1 MARDD
6 IDNWANLDDLVA
18 DSVNGGSGEKKGLV
32 FGDDEPKSKW
42 DELDTPEMP
51 QEEKRR
57 GFSRIAKRSVDP
69 DEDSSSFLK
78 KKRKKKEL
86 SLDDI
91 EGTDFDAIDAD
102 EDELADIPDEID
114 DAEYEDDLGL
124 EDDEDYD
131 GGVMDDLLDVD
142 DYVGED
148 EDIETDEEFMAR
160 QRALKGGRA
169 VSRTPRSIRRAADST
184 QAASSEGVLLAR
196 GMPNTARSGDP
207 SSSHLTASERSTRVP
222 LRQSKA
228 VLRPESRTI
237 AVKPKTVLRPA
248 LRASERQ
255 ISTKMLAEDRRL
267 ARKAEQELMM
277 RQPRTVVPLREVE
290 TRVIAAPEGQE
301 ERLPMRARQ
310 IEREVLQPE
319 EVELPM
325 ETSEMPAAIYEPEP
339 HEKEDEEVLQD
350 KLVAGFLYGGAQ
362 LEKAKVN
369 ISDADVT
376 AVLTGMRDGR
386 FGQKSQR
393 DLIKSVKSPVE
404 RFGEDGVDRRLGVAA
419 EKERRILAYHTGAG
433 FANWRETDGVTIKEF
448 LKKYPL
454 PQDFDAASEGFLR
467 VIRKNSGDVTYGD
480 YVKAME
486 NFKWQIYGT
495 RQDYFEALKLLIRR
509 SEEQV
514 TTATGLIELDE
525 VGVKE
530 IVSFSRVEGD
540 AWIEGPMERKLT
552 MPTIL
557 RNKLTPKW
565 KLELENITLAF
576 SQAFKMTTRDV
587 VMAYIQVE
595 NVWKV
600 RSFYRNA
607 LDGVWKYLP
616 DYAMR
621 QTGSGKAEIW
631 CGLAYAEEMLILP
644 AALQMRLS
652 EIVEKGY
659 SRNIVDSTDYLFV
672 GTALRYESMKD
683 YLDTRKLARLSGPM
697 YAEVAARPTVVFG
710 GLSRIKVRPSEVGV
724 AEKGAQPDF
733 SHVVH
738 EWTTTTGLNG
748 KAKATSFYSKD
759 GNLEYVFF
767 EDSRHRAWLTAV
779 EVKTKLTSTGLRAEW
794 AYPGDLATPVYERV
808 TKSDGYGDDADQK
821 GGYISMWDKYV
832 SKLGIIKDYLRAKL
846 DRK

>member
-6 IDNWANLDDLVA
+6 IDNWANLDDLVS
-18 DSVNGGSGEKKGLV
+18 DSISGAETEKKGLV
-32 FGDDEPKSKW
+32 FGDDKPKSKW

-57 GFSRIAKRSVDP
+57 GFSRIAKRSADP

-78 KKRKKKEL
+78 KNRKKKKEL

-102 EDELADIPDEID
+102 EDELADVPDELD
-114 DAEYEDDLGL
+114 DAEYEEDLGL
-124 EDDEDYD
+124 EDDDFD
-131 GGVMDDLLDVD
+131 GGVMEDLLDVD

-148 EDIETDEEFMAR
+148 EDLETDEEFMAR
-160 QRALKGGRA
+160 QKALKGGKA
-169 VSRTPRSIRRAADST
+169 VSHTAHTPRAIRRA
-184 QAASSEGVLLAR
+184 E
-196 GMPNTARSGDP
+196 NTAVR
-207 SSSHLTASERSTRVP
+207 RVEAP
-222 LRQSKA
+222 RAALK
-228 VLRPESRTI
+228 PESHSI
-237 AVKPKTVLRPA
+237 AVKPKTALKPA
-248 LRASERQ
+248 V
-255 ISTKMLAEDRRL
+255 TT
-267 ARKAEQELMM
+267 

-290 TRVIAAPEGQE
+290 TRVIAAPKGEDEQ
-301 ERLPMRARQ
+301 LPMRARQ
-310 IEREVLQPE
+310 IEREVLKPE

-339 HEKEDEEVLQD
+339 HEKEDEKVLQD

-362 LEKAKVN
+362 LEKARVN

-386 FGQKSQR
+386 FGRKSQR
-393 DLIKSVKSPVE
+393 DLIKSVKSPIE

-419 EKERRILAYHTGAG
+419 EKERRILAYHTGVG
-433 FANWRETDGVTIKEF
+433 FANWRETDGVTIKDF

-486 NFKWQIYGT
+486 NFKWQIYGA

-525 VGVKE
+525 AGVKE
-530 IVSFSRVEGD
+530 IVSFARVEGD
-540 AWIEGPMERKLT
+540 AWVEGQMERKLT

-565 KLELENITLAF
+565 KLELEDRVFGF

-587 VMAYIQVE
+587 ILAYIE
-595 NVWKV
+595 MEGIWKV

-607 LDGVWKYLP
+607 LDGIWKYLP

-621 QTGSGKAEIW
+621 QTGSGKDEIW
-631 CGLAYAEEMLILP
+631 CGQAYAEEMLILP

-659 SRNIVDSTDYLFV
+659 SRNIVDNTDFLFV

-683 YLDTRKLARLSGPM
+683 YLDTRKLTRLSGPM

-767 EDSRHRAWLTAV
+767 EDNRHRAWLTAV
-779 EVKTKLTSTGLRAEW
+779 EVKTKLTSVGLRAEW

-832 SKLGIIKDYLRAKL
+832 SRLAIIKEYLRAKL

>member
-6 IDNWANLDDLVA
+6 INNWAGLDDLVS
-18 DSVNGGSGEKKGLV
+18 DSVGESKTEKKGLI
-32 FGDDEPKSKW
+32 FGDDKPKSKW

-57 GFSRIAKRSVDP
+57 GFSRIAKRSADP

-78 KKRKKKEL
+78 KKRKKKKEL

-91 EGTDFDAIDAD
+91 EGTDFDAIDAE
-102 EDELADIPDEID
+102 EDELADIPDELD

-124 EDDEDYD
+124 ESEDDEYD

-148 EDIETDEEFMAR
+148 EDLETDEEFMAR
-160 QRALKGGRA
+160 QDALRGGSA
-169 VSRTPRSIRRAADST
+169 TSRTKHAPRAIRRA
-184 QAASSEGVLLAR
+184 E
-196 GMPNTARSGDP
+196 N
-207 SSSHLTASERSTRVP
+207 
-222 LRQSKA
+222 
-228 VLRPESRTI
+228 I
-237 AVKPKTVLRPA
+237 AVRRIEAPRAVAKLMVKDKSAPKPAMRTR
-248 LRASERQ
+248 ERQ
-255 ISTKMLAEDRRL
+255 ISTKMLVEDRKL
-267 ARKAEQELMM
+267 ARRAEQELTM

-290 TRVIAAPEGQE
+290 TRVIAAPGGED
-301 ERLPMRARQ
+301 ERLPLRARE
-310 IEREVLQPE
+310 IEREVLKPE

-339 HEKEDEEVLQD
+339 HEKEDPKVLQD

-362 LEKAKVN
+362 LEKARVVV
-369 ISDADVT
+369 SDADTT

-386 FGQKSQR
+386 FGRKSQR

-433 FANWRETDGVTIKEF
+433 FANWRDTDGVTIKEF

-480 YVKAME
+480 YVEAME
-486 NFKWQIYGT
+486 NFKWQIYGA

-530 IVSFSRVEGD
+530 IVSFARVEGD
-540 AWIEGPMERKLT
+540 AWVDGPVERKLT
-552 MPTIL
+552 MPTML
-557 RNKLTPKW
+557 RNKLVPKW

-576 SQAFKMTTRDV
+576 SQAFKMTNRDV
-587 VMAYIQVE
+587 VMAYVQVDG
-595 NVWKV
+595 VWKV

-607 LDGVWKYLP
+607 LDGIWKYLP

-621 QTGSGKAEIW
+621 QTGSGKSEIW
-631 CGLAYAEEMLILP
+631 CGQAYAEEMLILP
-644 AALQMRLS
+644 ASLQMRLS

-659 SRNIVDSTDYLFV
+659 SRSIVDSTDFLFA
-672 GTALRYESMKD
+672 GTALRYENMKD

-748 KAKATSFYSKD
+748 KAKATTFYSKD
-759 GNLEYVFF
+759 GKLEYVFF
-767 EDSRHRAWLTAV
+767 EDNRHRAWLTAV

-794 AYPGDLATPVYERV
+794 AYPGDLATPIYERI
-808 TKSDGYGDDADQK
+808 TKSDGYGDDGDQK
-821 GGYISMWDKYV
+821 GGYISMWDRYV